1 MELVFDIKTVAGV
14 ALFVTSV
21 VQAIKL
27 SGVTN
32 SIALGVA
39 PWVLGALAC
48 GLAIASGADPVTAV
62 LVASTGTTSAVLAY
76 NYALKPAGRAI
87 GLAVSA
93 EDLE

>member
-1 MELVFDIKTVAGV
+1 MELVFDVKTVAGV
-14 ALFVTSV
+14 ALLVTMV

-32 SIALGVA
+32 GIALGVA

-48 GLAIASGADPVTAV
+48 GLAVASGADPVTAV
-62 LVASTGTTSAVLAY
+62 LVAATGTTSAVLGY
-76 NYALKPAGRAI
+76 NYALRPAGQAI
-87 GLAVSA
+87 GLAVSS